1 MKKNKR
7 VVFFLTSE
15 QWLGL
20 VLLVILVIGT
30 LIAVKRLRPQEDV
43 EVGWSNDSTKM
54 EFVAY
59 QVQQDSIR
67 KAQWKKTYKRDTI
80 AIRLQ
85 VFDPNT
91 ADSSTLVHLG
101 FKPWQ
106 AKNLLKYRA
115 KGGRYRRP
123 EDLKRLYGMT
133 DSMYQTLQPYIQIV
147 RTEVDSL
154 RMDSLRM
161 DSMGR
166 DSLWRDTTRY
176 DSMPKWQHVKKD
188 TILNLR
194 TADTT
199 ELKMIR
205 GLGSYR
211 AKQIVRYRDAL
222 GGFVRV
228 EQLREV
234 EGMELVADSV
244 MKHFVLD
251 SSNVKQLNVNSM
263 GVRQLSR
270 HPYLRFED
278 AKAIYELRRRKIKLD
293 SIEQLYEFETMSD
306 ETIKKVAP
314 YLNFD
319 KK

>member
-59 QVQQDSIR
+59 QVRQDSIR

-133 DSMYQTLQPYIQIV
+133 DSMYQALQPYIQIV
-147 RTEVDSL
+147 RTEV
-154 RMDSLRM
+154 DSLRM

-199 ELKMIR
+199 ELKLIR
-205 GLGSYR
+205 GVGSYR

-228 EQLREV
+228 EQLKEV
-234 EGMELVADSV
+234 EGMESVADSV

-251 SSNVKQLNVNSM
+251 SANVKQLNVNTM
-263 GVRQLSR
+263 GVRQLSK

-293 SIEQLYEFETMSD
+293 SIEQLYELETMSE

>member
-7 VVFFLTSE
+7 MVFFLTSE

-59 QVQQDSIR
+59 QVRQDSIR

-154 RMDSLRM
+154 RMDS
-161 DSMGR
+161 MGR

-205 GLGSYR
+205 GVGSYR

-244 MKHFVLD
+244 LKHFVLD
-251 SSNVKQLNVNSM
+251 SANVKQLNVNSM

-293 SIEQLYEFETMSD
+293 SIEQLYGLEALSD

>member
-59 QVQQDSIR
+59 QFRQDSIR

-154 RMDSLRM
+154 RMDS
-161 DSMGR
+161 MGR

-205 GLGSYR
+205 GVGSYR

-251 SSNVKQLNVNSM
+251 SANVKQLNVNSM

-270 HPYLRFED
+270 HQYLRFED

-293 SIEQLYEFETMSD
+293 SIEQLYELETMSE

>member
-20 VLLVILVIGT
+20 VLLVILVMGT

-59 QVQQDSIR
+59 QVRQDSIR

-154 RMDSLRM
+154 RMDS
-161 DSMGR
+161 MGR

-205 GLGSYR
+205 GVGSYR

-244 MKHFVLD
+244 LKHFVLD
-251 SSNVKQLNVNSM
+251 SANVKQLNVNSM

-293 SIEQLYEFETMSD
+293 SIEQLYELETLSE

-319 KK
+319 KNS

>member
-59 QVQQDSIR
+59 QVRQDSIR

-115 KGGRYRRP
+115 KGGRYRKP

-133 DSMYQTLQPYIQIV
+133 DSMYQILQPYIQIV

-154 RMDSLRM
+154 RMDS
-161 DSMGR
+161 MGR
-166 DSLWRDTTRY
+166 DSLWRDTIRY

-205 GLGSYR
+205 GVGSYR

-244 MKHFVLD
+244 LKHFVLD
-251 SSNVKQLNVNSM
+251 SANVKQLNVNSM

-293 SIEQLYEFETMSD
+293 SIEQLYELETMSE

-319 KK
+319 KNS